1 MNKKKL
7 LTIIAS
13 LALIIG
19 VGFYSLAY
27 FTDEKEAVN
36 VITTGN
42 IAIELHDLG
51 ADGKDFPQD
60 DGITGVVP
68 GDKIVKVVKVENVG
82 SNPAWI
88 KVVLTP
94 ESNKENLDL
103 SVIDLELNT
112 TQWAKGEDGAYYYY
126 RALLPGETTEN
137 LLSSVTFPN
146 TLGNDYA
153 NVTFTIGVQA
163 YGVQSQNNGSSAQE
177 ASW

>member
-51 ADGKDFPQD
+51 ADGEDFPQD

-68 GDKIVKVVKVENVG
+68 GDKIVKIVKVENVG
-82 SNPAWI
+82 SNPAWVRV
-88 KVVLTP
+88 KLTP
-94 ESNKENLDL
+94 ASEPTDLD
-103 SVIDLELNT
+103 STKIVLELNT
-112 TQWAKGEDGAYYYY
+112 TNWTKKGDYYYY
-126 RALLPGETTEN
+126 NTVLEPNATTEN
-137 LLSSVTFPN
+137 LLSSVTFPT
-146 TLGNDYA
+146 TLGNEYA
-153 NVTFTIGVQA
+153 NAKFTFGVIA
-163 YGVQSQNNGSSAQE
+163 YGVQSQNNGTSAE
-177 ASW
+177 GASW

>member
-13 LALIIG
+13 LALLVS
-19 VGFYSLAY
+19 VGLFSLA
-27 FTDEKEAVN
+27 FFSDEKQVDN

-51 ADGKDFPQD
+51 EDLEDFPE
-60 DGITGVVP
+60 DGIDDVVP
-68 GDKIVKVVKVENVG
+68 GDEIVKIVKVENVG

-103 SVIDLELNT
+103 SVIELELNMDE
-112 TQWAKGEDGAYYYY
+112 WAKGEDGAYYYY

-137 LLSSVTFPN
+137 LLSSVTFP
-146 TLGNDYA
+146 TDLGNDYA

-163 YGVQSQNNGSSAQE
+163 YGVQSQNNGASALE

>member
-13 LALIIG
+13 LALLVS
-19 VGFYSLAY
+19 VGLFSLA
-27 FTDEKEAVN
+27 FFSDEKKVDN

-42 IAIELHDLG
+42 IAIDLHDLG
-51 ADGKDFPQD
+51 ADEEDFPAN
-60 DGITGVVP
+60 GIQNVVP
-68 GDKIVKVVKVENVG
+68 GDKIVKIVKVENVG

-94 ESNKENLDL
+94 ESDKENLDL
-103 SVIDLELNT
+103 SVIELELNT
-112 TQWAKGEDGAYYYY
+112 TQWTKGEDGAYYYY
-126 RALLPGETTEN
+126 RALLPNETTEN
-137 LLSSVTFPN
+137 LLSSVTFP
-146 TLGNDYA
+146 TSLGNDYA

-163 YGVQSQNNGSSAQE
+163 YGVQSQNNGSSAQG